1 MNNPLKN
8 LYNTNTEFKRY
19 VDAWCKQ
26 TGDNLDTVLS
36 YCTVKEYALYLKEQG
51 HA

>member
-1 MNNPLKN
+1 MNPLKN

-19 VDAWCKQ
+19 VDAWCNQ
-26 TGDNLDTVLS
+26 TGDDLDKGGCVG
-36 YCTVKEYALYLKEQG
+36 TVKEYALWLKEQG